1 MLYCEMKSITLGG
14 NYMFTQDIDTISS
27 AAVNKVDVCNH
38 HTGIFFVRA
47 IMAGFWIV
55 VAILLS
61 NVTASVLYGR
71 YPEIAKV
78 IGALLFP
85 IAIGLVVFI
94 GGELFTGNN
103 LTMALGFY
111 NKKVSLKNLLKVWG
125 LSYVGNFL
133 GCVVLS
139 LIFTASG
146 AARQTMTAYYRV
158 ILPGK
163 MSASTTELFLRG
175 ILCNFLVC
183 LAVWTGTRMKSECGK
198 LVLIFCI
205 ISCFVI
211 SGFEHCIANMG
222 FFTIGYALCPDI
234 MSTADVIRNMI
245 VVTLGNIVGG
255 AILLSG
261 PLKLMSYDH

>member
-1 MLYCEMKSITLGG
+1 
-14 NYMFTQDIDTISS
+14 
-27 AAVNKVDVCNH
+27 
-38 HTGIFFVRA
+38 
-47 IMAGFWIV
+47 
-55 VAILLS
+55 
-61 NVTASVLYGR
+61 
-71 YPEIAKV
+71 
-78 IGALLFP
+78 
-85 IAIGLVVFI
+85 
-94 GGELFTGNN
+94 
-103 LTMALGFY
+103 MALGFY
-111 NKKVSLKNLLKVWG
+111 NKKVSLKDLLKVWG

-146 AARQTMTAYYRV
+146 AARQTMT
-158 ILPGK
+158 
-163 MSASTTELFLRG
+163 LFLRG

-234 MSTADVIRNMI
+234 MITADVIRNMI

>member
-1 MLYCEMKSITLGG
+1 MSP
-14 NYMFTQDIDTISS
+14 QDIDTISS

-71 YPEIAKV
+71 YPEITKV
-78 IGALLFP
+78 VGALLFP

-111 NKKVSLKNLLKVWG
+111 NKKVSLKDLLKVWG

-163 MSASTTELFLRG
+163 MRHTDEKR
-175 ILCNFLVC
+175 V
-183 LAVWTGTRMKSECGK
+183 R
-198 LVLIFCI
+198 
-205 ISCFVI
+205 
-211 SGFEHCIANMG
+211 
-222 FFTIGYALCPDI
+222 
-234 MSTADVIRNMI
+234 
-245 VVTLGNIVGG
+245 
-255 AILLSG
+255 
-261 PLKLMSYDH
+261 